1 MTKEKA
7 EKKIK
12 ALREKIREHEYK
24 YFVLDDP
31 SISDAEFDQLMQKL
45 IKLENEFPELVTE
58 DSPTQRVGGE
68 VLDEFKKVE
77 HSSTMLSLD
86 NAFGAGELR
95 DFDKRI
101 QKNLDGEDYQY
112 VVEHKIDGLSAVM
125 RYSGGSFELGATR
138 GNGEVGE
145 DITKNM
151 KTIRSLPLKIEE
163 EAELELRGE
172 IYLPKSEFKRLN
184 EIRMENDESPFANPR
199 NAAAGSVR
207 QLDSKIA
214 AQRSLSIL
222 IYDLISHSEREF
234 ETHLEVFSY
243 LKEQGFKVNWHQ
255 SAAEIEAVI
264 DICERWQEER
274 ESLDFEIDGL
284 VIKINNLAL
293 REKLGTTARSPRWA
307 VAYKFPAQQKTTR
320 IKDIEISLGRTGA
333 LTPTAILE
341 PVELAGSTVSRAT
354 LHNEDEIKRKDI
366 RIGDTV
372 LVQKAGDV
380 IPEVVKVI
388 KEERD
393 GSEKEFEMPD
403 KCPVCGSEVIRP
415 EGEAVTRCTNISCP
429 AQRKESILHFVSR
442 DAMNI
447 DGVGP
452 ALIEQLLENNL
463 IEDYADLY
471 FLKQSHLKDLER
483 MGEKSSENVIEA
495 IAASKDREF
504 FRVIYALGIRHVGI
518 GAARILAENFD
529 SIEEIK
535 AASAESLEEIDEIG
549 PVIAE
554 SIVGFFQER
563 HNRDLLSRLKQA
575 GIRLEKEKDQ
585 ENEKFLDGLK
595 FVFTGSLNNYTRS
608 EVKDLVEKAGGR
620 AVSSVSSK
628 TDYLVIGDNP
638 GSKYD
643 KAQELGVKILT
654 ESEFKEMIEQGQ
666 KTSKQ
671 KEN

>member
-1 MTKEKA
+1 MANLTKEKA
-7 EKKIK
+7 EKKIRS
-12 ALREKIREHEYK
+12 LREKIREHEYK

-45 IKLENEFPELVTE
+45 IKLEADFPELITE

-68 VLDEFKKVE
+68 VLDEFEKVE
-77 HSSTMLSLD
+77 HSAAMLSLD
-86 NAFGAGELR
+86 NAFGAAELR
-95 DFDKRI
+95 DFDQRI
-101 QKNLDGEDYQY
+101 KKNLNGEDYQY

-125 RYSGGSFELGATR
+125 RYSNGSFELGATR

-145 DITKNM
+145 DITQNM
-151 KTIRSLPLKIEE
+151 KTIRSLPLKIDEK
-163 EAELELRGE
+163 AELELRGE
-172 IYLPKSEFKRLN
+172 IYLAKSEFQRLN
-184 EIRMENDESPFANPR
+184 EKRLKNDESPFANPR

-214 AQRSLSIL
+214 AERSLSIL
-222 IYDLISHSEREF
+222 IYDLISHSERDF

-243 LKEQGFKVNWHQ
+243 LKDQGFKVNWHQ
-255 SAAEIEAVI
+255 SAADIEAVI
-264 DICERWQEER
+264 EICEKWQEER
-274 ESLDFEIDGL
+274 ETLDFEIDGL

-293 REKLGTTARSPRWA
+293 REKLGSTARSPRWA
-307 VAYKFPAQQKTTR
+307 IAYKFPAQQKTTK

-341 PVELAGSTVSRAT
+341 PVGLAGSTVSRAT

-393 GSEKEFEMPD
+393 GSEKKFKMPQQ
-403 KCPVCGSEVIRP
+403 CPVCGGEVIRP
-415 EGEAVTRCTNISCP
+415 EGEAVSRCTNISCP
-429 AQRKESILHFVSR
+429 AQRKETILHFVSR
-442 DAMNI
+442 NAMNI
-447 DGVGP
+447 EGVGP
-452 ALIEQLLENNL
+452 ALIEQLLANNL

-471 FLKQSHLKDLER
+471 FLKQAHLKDLER
-483 MGEKSSENVIEA
+483 MGEKSSQNVIEA
-495 IAASKDREF
+495 IEASKDREF
-504 FRVIYALGIRHVGI
+504 FRVLYALGIRHVGI
-518 GAARILAENFD
+518 GAARILAENFA
-529 SIEEIK
+529 SIEAVQE
-535 AASAESLEEIDEIG
+535 ASTAELEAIDEIG

-575 GIRLEKEKDQ
+575 GIRLEREDDHKI
-585 ENEKFLDGLK
+585 EKFLDGLK

-643 KAQELGVKILT
+643 KAQELGVDILS
-654 ESEFKEMIEQGQ
+654 EAEFKDIVE
-666 KTSKQ
+666 KKKLS
-671 KEN
+671 

>member
-1 MTKEKA
+1 MSKLTKDKA

-45 IKLENEFPELVTE
+45 IKLENEFPDLVKE

-68 VLDEFKKVE
+68 VLDEFEKVE

-86 NAFGAGELR
+86 NAFGTNDLK
-95 DFDKRI
+95 DFDQRI
-101 QKNLDGEDYQY
+101 QKNIEDEDYQY

-125 RYSGGSFELGATR
+125 RYNSGSFELGATR
-138 GNGEVGE
+138 GNGEIGE
-145 DITKNM
+145 NITQNM
-151 KTIRSLPLKIEE
+151 KTIRSLPLKIDEK
-163 EAELELRGE
+163 AELELRGE
-172 IYLPKSEFKRLN
+172 IYLAKSEFKRLN
-184 EIRMENDESPFANPR
+184 KERLQNDESPFANPR

-214 AQRSLSIL
+214 AERSLSIL

-243 LKEQGFKVNWHQ
+243 LKELGFKVNWHQ
-255 SAAEIEAVI
+255 SAADIEAVI
-264 DICERWQEER
+264 EICERWQDER
-274 ESLDFEIDGL
+274 ENLDFEIDGL
-284 VIKINNLAL
+284 VIKINDLSL
-293 REKLGTTARSPRWA
+293 REKLGSTARSPRWA
-307 VAYKFPAQQKTTR
+307 IAYKFPAQQKTTK
-320 IKDIEISLGRTGA
+320 IKNIEISLGRTGA

-366 RIGDTV
+366 RIGDTA

-380 IPEVVKVI
+380 IPEVVKII
-388 KEERD
+388 KEDRD
-393 GSEKEFEMPD
+393 GSEKEFEMP
-403 KCPVCGSEVIRP
+403 KQCPVCGGEVIRP

-447 DGVGP
+447 EGVGP
-452 ALIEQLLENNL
+452 ALIEQLLNNNL

-471 FLKQSHLKDLER
+471 FLKKSHLKDLER
-483 MGEKSSENVIEA
+483 MGEKSSKNVIEA
-495 IAASKDREF
+495 IESSKDREF
-504 FRVIYALGIRHVGI
+504 FRVLYALGIRHVGI
-518 GAARILAENFD
+518 GAARILAKNFD

-535 AASAESLEEIDEIG
+535 LASVSELEAIDEIG

-554 SIVGFFQER
+554 SIVGFFKER

-575 GIRLEKEKDQ
+575 GIRLEKKVDQ
-585 ENEKFLDGLK
+585 EAEKFLDGLK

-638 GSKYD
+638 GSKFD
-643 KAQELGVKILT
+643 KAQELGVEIL
-654 ESEFKEMIEQGQ
+654 SEADFKEIVDRKSISE
-666 KTSKQ
+666 
-671 KEN
+671 

>member
-1 MTKEKA
+1 MSNLKKEKA
-7 EKKIK
+7 EKKIN

-31 SISDAEFDQLMQKL
+31 SISDAEFDKLMQRL
-45 IKLENEFPELVTE
+45 IQLEAEFPELVTK

-68 VLDEFKKVE
+68 VLDEFEKVE
-77 HSSTMLSLD
+77 HSATMLSLD
-86 NAFGAGELR
+86 NAFGAAELR
-95 DFDKRI
+95 DFDQRI
-101 QKNLDGEDYQY
+101 KKNLNGEDYQY

-138 GNGEVGE
+138 GNGEIGE

-151 KTIRSLPLKIEE
+151 RTIRSLPLKIDES
-163 EAELELRGE
+163 AELELRGE
-172 IYLPKSEFKRLN
+172 IYLAKSEFQRLN
-184 EIRMENDESPFANPR
+184 EKRLENDESPFANPR

-214 AQRSLSIL
+214 AARSLSIL

-255 SAAEIEAVI
+255 SAANIESVVE
-264 DICERWQEER
+264 ICEKWQEER
-274 ESLDFEIDGL
+274 EELDFEIDGL
-284 VIKINNLAL
+284 VIKINNLTL
-293 REKLGTTARSPRWA
+293 REKLGSTARSPRWA
-307 VAYKFPAQQKTTR
+307 IAYKFPAQQKTTK

-366 RIGDTV
+366 RIGDTA

-388 KEERD
+388 KEDRD
-393 GSEKEFEMPD
+393 GSEKEFKMPES
-403 KCPVCGSEVIRP
+403 CPVCGGEVIRP

-471 FLKQSHLKDLER
+471 FLKKSHLKDLDR
-483 MGEKSSENVIEA
+483 MGEKSSQNVIKAVE
-495 IAASKDREF
+495 ASKDREF
-504 FRVIYALGIRHVGI
+504 FRALYALGIRHVGI

-535 AASAESLEEIDEIG
+535 ETSAEELEAIDEIG

-563 HNRDLLSRLKQA
+563 HNRDLLTRLRQA
-575 GIRLEKEKDQ
+575 GVRLEKEKNQ

-608 EVKDLVEKAGGR
+608 EVKNLVEKAGGR

-643 KAQELGVKILT
+643 KAQKLGVEILNEADFT
-654 ESEFKEMIEQGQ
+654 DLIE
-666 KTSKQ
+666 
-671 KEN
+671 ENKSS